1 MTVTYEP
8 ARLNTTGSPHTLP
21 LTHKKGSN
29 ADLGSAQAAPG
40 RPVRGTG

>member
-21 LTHKKGSN
+21 LTHEEGSN
-29 ADLGSAQAAPG
+29 ADPGSVQAAPG
-40 RPVRGTG
+40 SPVCDTP